1 MAPDPKPAHGE
12 SEMVPGDVPRNSS
25 ENTKDPHEPQEE
37 SIDPE
42 NEVKGVKLLIIHLSI
57 CLCTFL
63 VGLVSDLP
71 IARPRL
77 LTKTYVGLQSDR
89 NCDPSDNLRV
99 QLRPRHRM
107 VRRRLPARPVSH
119 NPRPT
124 QCESK
129 RLTILRP
136 RCSTQPLAGKTYI
149 LWSKKYCYLLWLGVF
164 EVGSLVCA
172 LAPTSTALIVG
183 RAVAG
188 LGASGV
194 FAGGFALLTTIIP
207 LHKRAI
213 YTGTMSSVFSIANI
227 VGPPMGGAFTQN
239 VTWRWCFY
247 VNLPI
252 GGFAAVLFFLLVH
265 IKAADTER
273 VPLIN
278 KLKGLDGLGFSLF
291 AGSMIMFLLALQWGG
306 VTYPWK
312 SSIVI
317 GLFVGFGVTLMLF
330 IPWQMYMKDD
340 ALIPPKLFTTHRN
353 VALICAGS
361 FFINGPFQL
370 VIYWLPVWFQAVMAA
385 TPVNSGTYYLPTVI
399 SDVLASFIGSGLV
412 MQLGWWNPFLMLS
425 EAFVCI
431 GGGLLSTLYP
441 GITSGHWIGYQILG
455 GIGYALSTNLVSW
468 TISIVQNI
476 AG

>member
-1 MAPDPKPAHGE
+1 
-12 SEMVPGDVPRNSS
+12 
-25 ENTKDPHEPQEE
+25 
-37 SIDPE
+37 
-42 NEVKGVKLLIIHLSI
+42 
-57 CLCTFL
+57 
-63 VGLVSDLP
+63 
-71 IARPRL
+71 
-77 LTKTYVGLQSDR
+77 
-89 NCDPSDNLRV
+89 
-99 QLRPRHRM
+99 
-107 VRRRLPARPVSH
+107 
-119 NPRPT
+119 
-124 QCESK
+124 
-129 RLTILRP
+129 
-136 RCSTQPLAGKTYI
+136 
-149 LWSKKYCYLLWLGVF
+149 
-164 EVGSLVCA
+164 
-172 LAPTSTALIVG
+172 
-183 RAVAG
+183 
-188 LGASGV
+188 
-194 FAGGFALLTTIIP
+194 
-207 LHKRAI
+207 
-213 YTGTMSSVFSIANI
+213 MSSVFSIANI